1 MDFDEII
8 ARIPGWKGADV
19 KTIKLIGGLTNTNY
33 QVEVN
38 HEKYVLRISGENAVF
53 LGINRKFEYEAMGV
67 AAAHGLGP
75 EVVHYIQPEG
85 HLVTRYIPGRH
96 WTFEE
101 YCQKS
106 NLKRM
111 VAAVKRIHTLPP
123 IKAESSPFR
132 RIESYI
138 PHINKFKVPFPE
150 DFKDA
155 LDRMHVIEGE
165 IKIDPFQARGF
176 CHNDIFSLNFI
187 DDGRLRFLDWEF
199 AGMGDIFYD
208 LATLVYSFDSVGEI
222 PVDLQEYV
230 LECYFG
236 SVNNTHRTRFHQMK
250 FMVLLYAV
258 MWGLVQY
265 GLQRGGITPSVDG
278 FDCLQYANFMFN
290 TIRES
295 DFL

>member
-1 MDFDEII
+1 VEIDEII
-8 ARIPGWKGADV
+8 ARIPGWKRSDV
-19 KTIKLIGGLTNTNY
+19 KIVKITGGLTNTNY
-33 QVEVN
+33 LVEKDDG
-38 HEKYVLRISGENAVF
+38 KYVLRISGDNTDF
-53 LGINRKFEYEAMGV
+53 LGINRQFELEAMEV
-67 AAAHGLGP
+67 AAAHGLAP

-85 HLVTRYIPGRH
+85 HLVTRFITGRH

-111 VAAVKRIHTLPP
+111 VAAVKRIHALPP
-123 IKAESSPFR
+123 IKAEVSPFR
-132 RIESYI
+132 RIESYF
-138 PHINKFKVPFPE
+138 PHINKFKVPYPE
-150 DFKDA
+150 DFEAA
-155 LDRMHVIEGE
+155 LERMRAIEAE
-165 IKIDPFQARGF
+165 IKTDPFKARGF

-187 DDGRLRFLDWEF
+187 DDGKLWFLDWET

-222 PVDLQEYV
+222 PAELQEYI

-236 SVNNTHRTRFHQMK
+236 SVNKTYRTRFTQMK
-250 FMVLLYAV
+250 FMVLFYAV
-258 MWGLVQY
+258 MWGLLQY
-265 GLQRGGITPSVDG
+265 GLQSGGIASSVDG

-290 TIRES
+290 VIRES